1 MRLILLGPPGAGK
14 GTQAKVLI
22 DSYGIPQLSTGDILR
37 SAIAAKTP
45 MGLAAK
51 EVMDRG
57 DLVSDEIVNG
67 IVSERLDQED
77 CKPGFILDG
86 FPRTIPQAQ
95 ALDGLLAEFNGR
107 VNVVLYIQV
116 QPEVLLAR
124 LAGRWICRAPEQHTY
139 HTLFNPPKKPG
150 VCDID
155 GTELYQRADD
165 TAEVQSRRI
174 KVFFEQTAPLIDYFR
189 QRGLLAE
196 IDGEQPIANVTAGML
211 AAVEAA
217 LHSEAPKA

>member
-1 MRLILLGPPGAGK
+1 
-14 GTQAKVLI
+14 
-22 DSYGIPQLSTGDILR
+22 
-37 SAIAAKTP
+37 
-45 MGLAAK
+45 
-51 EVMDRG
+51 
-57 DLVSDEIVNG
+57 
-67 IVSERLDQED
+67 
-77 CKPGFILDG
+77 
-86 FPRTIPQAQ
+86 
-95 ALDGLLAEFNGR
+95 
-107 VNVVLYIQV
+107 
-116 QPEVLLAR
+116 
-124 LAGRWICRAPEQHTY
+124 
-139 HTLFNPPKKPG
+139 

-196 IDGEQPIANVTAGML
+196 IDGEQPIAEVTAGML